1 MAEYDYAILVG
12 ISRYRDTGKFPALE
26 GPLNDVERIREWLV
40 SPLGGAVPSK
50 QVFSLITPEPA
61 IPGEWSPNRES
72 FARHFN
78 AIALNPDTGDFVRR
92 EGRLYLYFSG
102 HGFSRLT
109 DQTTRA
115 ALYSADNMGMF
126 QSNLAGTLYAEAVK
140 RARLFREVVLIM
152 DCCRDTESNV
162 EYSPPDLNLFEHA
175 NTEGVRVFSMYA
187 APKRGKAQER
197 ELPGSNGKVVGLM
210 TNALLRALQEAPC
223 DIVGRVPGKV
233 LMQYV
238 GMNWQAWYPEQT
250 PPAPRIIPPDS
261 EDVFFQSGQ
270 ALEIQRFLLPAASL
284 EKIPLRLTSN
294 SLNAAGIVDG
304 DVIVWQDASLS
315 WRVKLDVSTLADGRR
330 EFSLALPVQ
339 DHELLSATSRLSF
352 VPGAQDAVVI

>member
-1 MAEYDYAILVG
+1 MALDDYAILVG
-12 ISRYRDTGKFPALE
+12 ISHYRDEGRFPTLE
-26 GPLNDVERIREWLV
+26 GPLNDVERIKDWLT
-40 SPLGGAVPSK
+40 SPLGGAVPST
-50 QVFSLITPEPA
+50 QVRSLITPQPA
-61 IPGEWSPNRES
+61 VLGKWSPNREA
-72 FARHFN
+72 FVQEFN
-78 AIALNPDTGDFVRR
+78 SIVLDPMGEFVSR

-109 DQTTRA
+109 DQATRA
-115 ALYSADNMGMF
+115 ALYCADNFGKF
-126 QSNLAGTLYAEAVK
+126 QSNLAGTLYAEAAK

-162 EYSPPDLNLFEHA
+162 DYSAPELSLFEHA

-197 ELPGSNGKVVGLM
+197 ELPSSNGKVVGLM

-233 LMQYV
+233 LMQYMS
-238 GMNWQAWYPEQT
+238 MNWQAWYPEKT

-261 EDVFFQSGQ
+261 DDVFFQSGQ
-270 ALEIQRFLLPAASL
+270 TLKIQRFRLPAGPI
-284 EKIPLRLTSN
+284 ERNPLRLLSS
-294 SLNAAGIVDG
+294 SLNAAGILDG
-304 DVIVWQDASLS
+304 NAIVWQDANLS
-315 WRVKLDVSTLADGRR
+315 WRVKLDVSTLADGAR

-339 DHELLSATSRLSF
+339 DHELVSATARLSF